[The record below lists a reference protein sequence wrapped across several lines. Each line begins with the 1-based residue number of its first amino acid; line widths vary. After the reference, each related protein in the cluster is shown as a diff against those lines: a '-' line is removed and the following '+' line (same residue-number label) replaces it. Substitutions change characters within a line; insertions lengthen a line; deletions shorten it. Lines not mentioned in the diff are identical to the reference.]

1 MIDFV
6 GLVVAGLL
14 SSATTLW
21 VTGRTVKGEVEGK
34 VIDSNA
40 SKESSI
46 IQARATTEGM
56 YIESMEL
63 ILTEY
68 KEQVASFRDEVQEL
82 RKDNKELKQEFEGF
96 KEKHKSEVAKYEV
109 WVIELQEE
117 NEDLLEENTGL
128 KEQIKELEGI

>member
-1 MIDFV
+1 MAGENIIVAIITAV
-6 GLVVAGLL
+6 GTYFMTHAK
-14 SSATTLW
+14 
-21 VTGRTVKGEVEGK
+21 VKHEVEGK
-34 VIDSNA
+34 VVESNA
-40 SKESSI
+40 NKESSS

-82 RKDNKELKQEFEGF
+82 RKDNKELKAEFDVF
-96 KEKHKSEVAKYEV
+96 RAKHKDEVAKYEV

>member
-1 MIDFV
+1 MAGENVLVAIVTAV
-6 GLVVAGLL
+6 GTYFMTQAKIKHE
-14 SSATTLW
+14 
-21 VTGRTVKGEVEGK
+21 VKGKIVES
-34 VIDSNA
+34 DA
-40 SKESSI
+40 SKASST

-68 KEQVASFRDEVQEL
+68 KEQVASFREEVQEL
-82 RKDNKELKQEFEGF
+82 RKDNKELKAEFDTF
-96 KEKHKSEVAKYEV
+96 RAKHKDEVAKYEI

-128 KEQIKELEGI
+128 KEQIREMEGIQ